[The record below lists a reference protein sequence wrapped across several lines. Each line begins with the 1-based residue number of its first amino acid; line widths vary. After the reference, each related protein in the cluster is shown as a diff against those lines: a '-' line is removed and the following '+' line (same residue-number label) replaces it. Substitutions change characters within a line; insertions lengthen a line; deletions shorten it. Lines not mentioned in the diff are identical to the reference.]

1 MARLNPGRDRGSKV
15 IQPTTSKHF
24 AWKWVHLALY
34 APWWAPSRSK
44 RELGFMIRVM
54 DPRTRCAHH
63 CKPSWIDGEHVWCG
77 RCCARLEA
85 KPGTM
90 TITTVA
96 PQPRWRWMKVFVAK
110 TSPDPKKRTRHG
122 VMLGEAETHLTE
134 GLVERVTVKTFIRL
148 KFGVGGRHV

>member
-1 MARLNPGRDRGSKV
+1 MARLNPGRDRGSKL

-24 AWKWVHLALY
+24 AWSKVHLALY

-63 CKPSWIDGEHVWCG
+63 CKPAFIDPDNAWCSQ
-77 RCCARLEA
+77 CSQKLQV
-85 KPGTM
+85 KPGTL
-90 TITTVA
+90 TIVGVR
-96 PQPRWRWMKVFVAK
+96 PQPRWRWVKVFLAK

-122 VMLGEAETHLTE
+122 VVLAEAQTHLTE
-134 GLVERVTVKTFIRL
+134 GLVERVTTKTFIRL
-148 KFGVGGRHV
+148 KLGVGGRHV